1 MKDILCSTCKFW
13 IPGQVMGVCRRYP
26 EVFNKHERDW
36 CGEHQP
42 VPVLMVPIVN
52 IKMRDEQPTPKKPG
66 RKPKN
71 VVTD

>member
-1 MKDILCSTCKFW
+1 
-13 IPGQVMGVCRRYP
+13 MGVCRRYP

-42 VPVLMVPIVN
+42 VPVVMVPVVN
-52 IKMRDEQPTPKKPG
+52 IQMRDEQPTPKKPG